1 MAAGKWG
8 GDGFVIACL
17 LEGLKG
23 NPPLPPREL
32 NAVEVLVEVAMP
44 ELETR
49 VSEEAWELDI
59 LKAVGTAVYADKTLA
74 IRDVRLMT
82 SEDCEWIYESGMPL
96 PEYNVTIF
104 QDGGWW
110 GTIDPIKERNA
121 VEGNDLQSLF
131 DYLVEKGLVR
141 K

>member
-1 MAAGKWG
+1 
-8 GDGFVIACL
+8 
-17 LEGLKG
+17 
-23 NPPLPPREL
+23 
-32 NAVEVLVEVAMP
+32 MP

-82 SEDCEWIYESGMPL
+82 SVDCEWIYESGMPL

-104 QDGGWW
+104 RDGGWW
-110 GTIDPIKERNA
+110 GTVEKNA

-131 DYLVEKGLVR
+131 DYLVKKGVVR
-141 K
+141 R

>member
-1 MAAGKWG
+1 
-8 GDGFVIACL
+8 
-17 LEGLKG
+17 
-23 NPPLPPREL
+23 LPPREL

-59 LKAVGTAVYADKTLA
+59 LKAVATAVYADKTLP

-82 SEDCEWIYESGMPL
+82 SEDCEWIYESGMPM

-110 GTIDPIKERNA
+110 GTTDPINEKNA
-121 VEGNDLQSLF
+121 VEGKDLQSLF